1 MRGLMTICGVLWF
14 GAAAFAAP
22 LGSSTE
28 QAIKAGTNNPELVVA
43 MPQDSYGRQTPR
55 QALAG
60 LMRAYTTGD
69 TKLAVRYLEGKTA
82 NEETAKQLYAALDVG
97 GELLPDLQ
105 LSDEP
110 EGDTQDLLPTG
121 VDKVGSIVSQEGTT
135 DVLMSRK
142 KDKSG
147 QYIWQISEKTLQNLP
162 KLQKSKSF
170 VDSFGFAPLEQY
182 RLFGYTLSSL
192 IGLLVVLGASLL
204 ASFVVVWL
212 LFYAVKWAYPKLSRQ
227 NFAITPRII
236 LPLSLVM
243 VTLFLPDILL
253 KAGVPVTLRASVGKL
268 KEAVAWGATTW
279 LLVRVLDA
287 VFFHAQNLSVRKN
300 LPEQVSILGL
310 LRKLAKA
317 LLLILAVIVVFGNLG
332 FDLTTGI
339 AALGVGGLALA
350 FGAQKTI
357 ENLIGSVVVVADRPV
372 RVGDYCK
379 FGVHEGRVIDIGIR
393 STRVRTLNR
402 TVVTIPNGEFS
413 SLQIENYAT
422 RDMFHFLHHI
432 YLKKDTPSSKIAK
445 VIQAFCEHLQEHP
458 EVNDEWTQVRI
469 SELRQDCHVLELR
482 AYIATDDVVV
492 FYEKQSTLILELLG
506 LMEEMGVAH
515 ALPAQELKF
524 EALTNQAI
532 D

>member
-1 MRGLMTICGVLWF
+1 MRVLMAVLVSWF
-14 GAAAFAAP
+14 IGIAACAAP
-22 LGSSTE
+22 LVSDTVNTASAPQT
-28 QAIKAGTNNPELVVA
+28 
-43 MPQDSYGRQTPR
+43 PQDSYGRETPR

-60 LMRAYTTGD
+60 LMRAYAMGD
-69 TKLAVRYLEGKTA
+69 TELAVHYLGGKNPSEQTA
-82 NEETAKQLYAALDVG
+82 RRLYAALDIG

-121 VDKVGSIVSQEGTT
+121 VDKVGSIASQDGFT
-135 DVLMSRK
+135 DVLMSRQK
-142 KDKSG
+142 NKAG
-147 QYIWQISEKTLQNLP
+147 QYIWQISEQTLKTLP
-162 KLQKSKSF
+162 KLQKKTSF
-170 VDSFGFAPLEQY
+170 VDYFGFEPLKEY

-204 ASFVVVWL
+204 ASFMVVWV
-212 LFYAVKWAYPKLSRQ
+212 LFYAVRWIYPKLSKQ

-253 KAGVPVTLRASVGKL
+253 KAGVPVTLRASVGRL

-287 VFFHAQNLSVRKN
+287 LFFHAQNLSIKKN
-300 LPEQVSILGL
+300 RPEQVSILGL
-310 LRKLAKA
+310 LRKLAKV

-422 RDMFHFLHHI
+422 RDMFHFLHYI
-432 YLKKDTPSSKIAK
+432 YLKKDTPSATIAK
-445 VIQAFCEHLQEHP
+445 LIKVFCEHLQNHP
-458 EVNDEWTQVRI
+458 DVNHEWTQVRI

-492 FYEKQSTLILELLG
+492 FYDKQSTLILELLG
-506 LMEEMGVAH
+506 LMEEMNLAH
-515 ALPAQELKF
+515 ALPAQELKVETF
-524 EALTNQAI
+524 MDKAT